1 VNVKN
6 YNLSG
11 LLLLRPTEV
20 VVVLKINNDICGIRQ
35 VPWSNNAKS
44 SVKVAVKKKIV
55 RR

>member
-1 VNVKN
+1 MNVKN